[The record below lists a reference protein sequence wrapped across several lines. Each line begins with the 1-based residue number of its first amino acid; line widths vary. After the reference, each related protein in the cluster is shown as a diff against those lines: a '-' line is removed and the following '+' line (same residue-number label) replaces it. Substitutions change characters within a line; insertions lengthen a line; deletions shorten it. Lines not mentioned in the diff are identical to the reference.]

1 MTNVTVPVD
10 AKLFDYV
17 ERAVKSGKY
26 ASKADLMR
34 VALLKLR
41 DEDAFA
47 ALRIK
52 HYRNFLRMKFEPD
65 QMTIYPIGVDK
76 VPRFSGWTS
85 HPADGPVPEGR
96 STLVPREPLVP
107 HLIEEPIIIRPEY
120 VKS

>member
-34 VALLKLR
+34 VALMKLR

-47 ALRIK
+47 ALQDS
-52 HYRNFLRMKFEPD
+52 LA
-65 QMTIYPIGVDK
+65 DK
-76 VPRFSGWTS
+76 R
-85 HPADGPVPEGR
+85 AGR
-96 STLVPREPLVP
+96 VYVGDLKELVEKLD
-107 HLIEEPIIIRPEY
+107 L
-120 VKS
+120 